1 METLV
6 WAASLLSDRG
16 TAAAGA
22 LGLVAAGAGVGDWG
36 AAGGV
41 GAGLSTVQYLVFLQI
56 RHIEGDGFDSTVQY
70 STVQYS
76 TVQALYT

>member
-1 METLV
+1 MERLV

-41 GAGLSTVQYLVFLQI
+41 GAGLRTVQYLVFLQI
-56 RHIEGDGFDSTVQY
+56 RHIEGDGCDQPSL
-70 STVQYS
+70 
-76 TVQALYT
+76 ALAEDGEQES